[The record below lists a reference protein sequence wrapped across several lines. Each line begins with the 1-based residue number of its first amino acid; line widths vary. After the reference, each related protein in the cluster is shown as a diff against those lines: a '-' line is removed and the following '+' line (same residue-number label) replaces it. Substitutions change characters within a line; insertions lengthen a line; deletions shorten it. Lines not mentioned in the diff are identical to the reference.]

1 MALTYIIP
9 AVATTVVGVIA
20 DYFLLPTWSIHNPFI
35 YIFLI
40 LLACLYFGIHLLM
53 CRWKQTSRVLGSAIS
68 LGVVATLL
76 AILLVGASTSWSIFH
91 AKAYANIL
99 GGSIVETDITNLVIS
114 LEDAGLLDKET
125 AEQMALREMGS
136 LADLVSQ
143 FDVQT
148 STQITYNGA
157 PTRVMPLDYADPI
170 KSFTNRK
177 NGVPAY
183 ITVDIRT
190 QETDIHYVDRPIKY
204 TPNAIFSKDLNRHL
218 HYKYPTYIFAQEP
231 QFEIDDSGNPFYVV
245 PVEAPTIS
253 LFGGSDVTGVIT
265 VDPCSGDTQYY
276 ELNSIPEWIDRAYPA
291 DLIIEQ
297 FDNYGKFQG
306 GFWNSFLGQK
316 GVVASTDGYN
326 YVSDSTDTYIY
337 TGVTSV
343 TSDESNIGFLFSNLR
358 TKETRY
364 YPLAGAEEYS
374 AMAAA
379 EEAVK
384 NYGYTASFPWMLVV
398 EGTPTYCMTLKG
410 NGGIVYMYAMVNVNK
425 YHLVATGTTKEEC
438 QANYRNLVLSN
449 DVTITQAPSSLPDG
463 PQTGNITGIIQD
475 IRTGNKNGTT
485 YFYLKLENS
494 EPWYVISLTD
504 NEEAIKLNTTD
515 TVVLDAGTSG
525 GTGPIIQAKLK
536 SYTEGAPW
544 WESN

>member
-9 AVATTVVGVIA
+9 AAAVIVIGVIA
-20 DYFLLPTWSIHNPFI
+20 DYFILPFWSIHNPFI
-35 YIFLI
+35 YLFLI
-40 LLACLYFGIHLLM
+40 VLACLYFGIHQYM
-53 CRWKQTSRVLGSAIS
+53 CRLKKTSRVLGSAIS
-68 LGVVATLL
+68 LGIAAALL
-76 AILLVGASTSWSIFH
+76 AILFIGALTSWSIFH

-99 GGSIVETDITNLVIS
+99 GNDLVECEITNLVIS

-125 AEQMALREMGS
+125 AEQLALREMGS
-136 LADLVSQ
+136 LTDLVSQ
-143 FDVQT
+143 FDVQS

-183 ITVDIRT
+183 ITVDMRT
-190 QETDIHYVDRPIKY
+190 QEADIHYIDQPIKY
-204 TPNAIFSKDLNRHL
+204 TPNAIFGKDLMRHL
-218 HYKYPTYIFAQEP
+218 HYLYPTRIFAQAP

-253 LFGGSDVTGVIT
+253 LFGGSDVVGVIT
-265 VDPCSGDTQYY
+265 VDPCSGAAEYY
-276 ELNSIPEWIDRAYPA
+276 ELGTIPEWIDRAYPA
-291 DLIIEQ
+291 DMIIEQ

-326 YVSDSTDTYIY
+326 YVSDSYDTYMY

-343 TSDESNIGFLFSNLR
+343 TADESNIGFLFSNLR

-374 AMAAA
+374 AMATA

-384 NYGYTASFPWMLVV
+384 NFGYTASFPWMLIV

-410 NGGIVYMYAMVNVNK
+410 DGGIVYMYAMVNVNK
-425 YHLVATGTTKEEC
+425 YQLVATGTTKEEC
-438 QANYRNLVLSN
+438 QSNYRNLVLSN
-449 DVTITQAPSSLPDG
+449 DVTITQPNTSTPNSL
-463 PQTGNITGIIQD
+463 QAGNITGRIED

-485 YFYLKLENS
+485 YFYLKLEDR
-494 EPWYVISLTD
+494 EPWYVISLID

-515 TVVLDAGTSG
+515 TVVLDAGASG
-525 GTGPIIQAKLK
+525 GTGPIIQAKLR
-536 SYTEGAPW
+536 SYTEGAQW
-544 WESN
+544 WDNN